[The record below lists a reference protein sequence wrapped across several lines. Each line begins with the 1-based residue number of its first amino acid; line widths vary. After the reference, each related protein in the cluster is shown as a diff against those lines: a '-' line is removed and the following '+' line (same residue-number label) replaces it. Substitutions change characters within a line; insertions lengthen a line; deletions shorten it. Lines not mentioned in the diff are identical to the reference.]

1 MGNPVHQTVR
11 YYHYA
16 LRGLLFLLWYTHTYV
31 FMYYD
36 KQVSRYDF
44 GVCCPW

>member
-16 LRGLLFLLWYTHTYV
+16 LRGLLLWYTHTSV
-31 FMYYD
+31 FMCFD
-36 KQVSRYDF
+36 NQASRYDF
-44 GVCCPW
+44 GACCPW